1 MAKIDEEQIKNKLK
15 ELEKFY
21 NQIKDYYS
29 IKTELI
35 QSDENEALRNIF
47 NVEIDSLKDN
57 SKEALSLLNKA
68 KEIEIFLNENNRFQ
82 NVRNLLSDETINQL
96 EDKKIAIQEAYAKIF
111 ENQSGNLSDIYNEMY
126 EKTKHA
132 YNDLFVNK
140 TGEKVKIEILNA
152 HIDKFEDK
160 YASIISNEK
169 SISNEIE
176 TLYKELKIKQQELDS
191 FYKKIFGDGEEP
203 KDGEDK
209 INSLEDE
216 LNLRLKQLKETEK
229 EAMKVIHLSSDA
241 GLGGGFYQK
250 TKEAKENKY
259 WSLAV
264 FVLVL
269 IIMGWFNF
277 KTIDFNNLKDIDLIS
292 VTVRFMIN
300 APFIWIA
307 TVANLNL
314 NKYARLEQEYSH
326 KESLAKSFERYKTV
340 IEKLSNSETEKSK
353 ELLVELMKLNLE
365 AFKVNPSLTMDGA
378 KSDIDY
384 FEKIK
389 NLILTNKTSS

>member
-1 MAKIDEEQIKNKLK
+1 MAKMDEEQIKNKLK

-21 NQIKDYYS
+21 NLIKDYYS

-35 QSDENEALRNIF
+35 QSNENEALRNIL
-47 NVEIDSLKDN
+47 NNELN
-57 SKEALSLLNKA
+57 SFKKNSEESFSILYKA
-68 KEIEIFLNENNRFQ
+68 KELESFLNENNKLQ
-82 NVRNLLSDETINQL
+82 NIKNLLSNENIN
-96 EDKKIAIQEAYAKIF
+96 EIENKKNEILSAYSKIF
-111 ENQSGNLSDIYNEMY
+111 ETKDGNLSQIFNDMY
-126 EKTKHA
+126 EQIKNS

-160 YASIISNEK
+160 YASIISDEK

-176 TLYKELKIKQQELDS
+176 TLHKDLKIKQQNLDK
-191 FYKKIFGDGEEP
+191 FHKKIFGDDEEP
-203 KDGEDK
+203 EEGEDK
-209 INSLEDE
+209 SKSLKDE
-216 LNLRLKQLKETEK
+216 LELRLEQLKETEK
-229 EAMKVIHLSSDA
+229 EAKKIINLSSDA
-241 GLGGGFYQK
+241 GLGGGFNQK
-250 TKEAKENKY
+250 AKEAKNNKY

-264 FVLVL
+264 FIFVL

-277 KTIDFNNLKDIDLIS
+277 KTIDFNNLKEIDLVSI
-292 VTVRFMIN
+292 TVRFMIN
-300 APFIWIA
+300 IPFIWIA

-326 KESLAKSFERYKTV
+326 KESLAKSFERYKTE
-340 IEKLSNSETEKSK
+340 IEKLNDTETIKSK
-353 ELLVELMKLNLE
+353 ELLVQLMNINLE
-365 AFKVNPSLTMDGA
+365 AFKINPSLTMDGA

-389 NLILTNKTSS
+389 NLIMTNKN